1 MRNTKIAFLFAF
13 LLMCALS
20 AQSFGQQ
27 PDRVFNWQPGNQ
39 EDVRLDPAN
48 YHAGQTY
55 HASGDGGNMQVDIK
69 SERPVTIFLA
79 HSEEWN
85 AAVQH
90 PDGLSSL
97 RQLCTREHVVE
108 TRYTCFVPPVS
119 MTLIIRDERYN
130 PESPDQA
137 VFSGL
142 GAVLDPSN
150 RVERAVGVGIT
161 GIAAVMGERES
172 AKRQF
177 KAPND
182 VHIQY
187 FRWLCVENCVQ
198 PEFRWTWQVKEKYQL
213 TSFLKVYGGF
223 TPDHDGAQ
231 VSIKIK
237 SPVPMVVAMLP
248 SDVANQLHAKPE
260 MFEPAL
266 EKNPCQQRGVQSL
279 EFQCT
284 FNLADGPQSLIVAPE
299 DNGKVPHKKAE
310 IEMQFVKCIE
320 NCELLQ
326 SKR

>member
-1 MRNTKIAFLFAF
+1 MRLLFAS

-20 AQSFGQQ
+20 GPLFAQE
-27 PDRVFNWQPGNQ
+27 RVFNWQPGNQ

-69 SERPVTIFLA
+69 SQLPVTTFLVR
-79 HSEEWN
+79 SEEWN

-90 PDGLSSL
+90 PEGLNNL
-97 RQLCTREHVVE
+97 QQLCAREHVVE
-108 TRYTCFVPPVS
+108 TRYSCFVPPVS
-119 MTLIIRDERYN
+119 MTLIIRDERY
-130 PESPDQA
+130 SPDHA

-142 GAVLDPSN
+142 GAVLDPNN
-150 RVERAVGVGIT
+150 RIERAVGVGIT
-161 GIAAVMGERES
+161 AVLAERES
-172 AKRQF
+172 ASRRF

-182 VHIQY
+182 VHVQY
-187 FRWLCVENCVQ
+187 FRWLCVENCIQ

-248 SDVANQLHAKPE
+248 SDIANQLHARPE

-310 IEMQFVKCIE
+310 IEMQFVKCVE

>member
-1 MRNTKIAFLFAF
+1 MRNMKKPFLFAI
-13 LLMCALS
+13 LLICALS
-20 AQSFGQQ
+20 GPSFGQQ
-27 PDRVFNWQPGNQ
+27 RVFNWLPGNQ

-69 SERPVTIFLA
+69 SEQPVTVFLA
-79 HSEEWN
+79 RSEDWN

-90 PDGLSSL
+90 PESL
-97 RQLCTREHVVE
+97 NNLQQLCTREHVVE

-119 MTLIIRDERYN
+119 MTLIIRDERY
-130 PESPDQA
+130 SPDHA
-137 VFSGL
+137 VFAGL

-150 RVERAVGVGIT
+150 RVERAVGAGIT
-161 GIAAVMGERES
+161 GIAAVMAERES

-182 VHIQY
+182 VHVQY
-187 FRWLCVENCVQ
+187 FRWLCMENCVQ

-299 DNGKVPHKKAE
+299 STDRVPHKKAE
-310 IEMQFVKCIE
+310 IEMQFVKCVE
-320 NCELLQ
+320 NCALLQ
-326 SKR
+326 SKQ

>member
-1 MRNTKIAFLFAF
+1 MPFLFAF
-13 LLMCALS
+13 LLTCALS
-20 AQSFGQQ
+20 APSFGQQ

-69 SERPVTIFLA
+69 SELPVTIFLV
-79 HSEEWN
+79 HSEEWS

-90 PDGLSSL
+90 PEGLNNL
-97 RQLCTREHVVE
+97 QQLCAREHVVE

-119 MTLIIRDERYN
+119 MTLIIRDERYA
-130 PESPDQA
+130 PDHA

-150 RVERAVGVGIT
+150 RVERAVGAGIT
-161 GIAAVMGERES
+161 GIAAVMAERES

-182 VHIQY
+182 LHIQY
-187 FRWLCVENCVQ
+187 FRWLCVQNCVQ

>member
-1 MRNTKIAFLFAF
+1 MRNAKIALLFAF
-13 LLMCALS
+13 LLMCAFS
-20 AQSFGQQ
+20 APSFGQQ
-27 PDRVFNWQPGNQ
+27 LERVFNWQPGNQ

-55 HASGDGGNMQVDIK
+55 HAGGDGGNMQVDIK
-69 SERPVTIFLA
+69 SELPVTIFLA
-79 HSEEWN
+79 RSEEWSG
-85 AAVQH
+85 AVQH
-90 PDGLSSL
+90 PEGLNNL
-97 RQLCTREHVVE
+97 QQLCAREHVVD
-108 TRYTCFVPPVS
+108 TRYSCFVPPVA
-119 MTLIIRDERYN
+119 MTLIIRDERY
-130 PESPDQA
+130 SPDHA
-137 VFSGL
+137 VFAGL
-142 GAVLDPSN
+142 GAVLDPNN
-150 RVERAVGVGIT
+150 RVERAVGE
-161 GIAAVMGERES
+161 GIAAVMTGRES
-172 AKRQF
+172 ATRHF

-182 VHIQY
+182 VHVQY
-187 FRWLCVENCVQ
+187 FRWLCVDHCIQ

-248 SDVANQLHAKPE
+248 SNIANQLHAKPE

-299 DNGKVPHKKAE
+299 ASGNVPHKKAE
-310 IEMQFVKCIE
+310 IEMQFVKCVE

>member
-1 MRNTKIAFLFAF
+1 MRNMKKPFLFAI
-13 LLMCALS
+13 LLICALS
-20 AQSFGQQ
+20 GPSFGQQ
-27 PDRVFNWQPGNQ
+27 RVFNWLPGNQ

-69 SERPVTIFLA
+69 SEQPVTVFLA
-79 HSEEWN
+79 RSEDWN

-90 PDGLSSL
+90 PESL
-97 RQLCTREHVVE
+97 NNLQQLCTREHVVE

-119 MTLIIRDERYN
+119 MTLIIRDERY
-130 PESPDQA
+130 SPDHA
-137 VFSGL
+137 VFAGL

-150 RVERAVGVGIT
+150 RVERAVGAGIT
-161 GIAAVMGERES
+161 GIAAVMAERES

-182 VHIQY
+182 VHVQY
-187 FRWLCVENCVQ
+187 FRWLCMENCVQ
-198 PEFRWTWQVKEKYQL
+198 PEFRWTWEVKEKYQL

-299 DNGKVPHKKAE
+299 STDRVPHKKAE
-310 IEMQFVKCIE
+310 IEMQFVKCVE
-320 NCELLQ
+320 NCALLQ
-326 SKR
+326 SKQ

>member
-1 MRNTKIAFLFAF
+1 MRNSKVPSLLAF
-13 LLMCALS
+13 LLTCAF
-20 AQSFGQQ
+20 AGPSFGQQ
-27 PDRVFNWQPGNQ
+27 AERVFNWQLGNQ

-55 HASGDGGNMQVDIK
+55 HAGGNGGNMQVDIK
-69 SERPVTIFLA
+69 SELPVTIFLA
-79 HSEEWN
+79 RSEEWN
-85 AAVQH
+85 AALQR
-90 PDGLSSL
+90 PEGLTNL
-97 RQLCTREHVVE
+97 QQLCAREHVVE
-108 TRYTCFVPPVS
+108 TRYSCFVPPVE
-119 MTLIIRDERYN
+119 MTLIIRDERY
-130 PESPDQA
+130 SPDHA
-137 VFSGL
+137 VIAEL

-150 RVERAVGVGIT
+150 KIEHAVGAGIT
-161 GIAAVMGERES
+161 GITAVLAGRES
-172 AKRQF
+172 AKRSF

-299 DNGKVPHKKAE
+299 ATGNVPHKKAE
-310 IEMQFVKCIE
+310 IEMQFVKCVE

>member
-1 MRNTKIAFLFAF
+1 MPFLFAF
-13 LLMCALS
+13 LMMCSFAGP
-20 AQSFGQQ
+20 SFGRQ
-27 PDRVFNWQPGNQ
+27 PERVFSWQPGNQ

-55 HASGDGGNMQVDIK
+55 HADGDGGNMQVDIK
-69 SERPVTIFLA
+69 SELPVTIFLA
-79 HSEEWN
+79 RSEEWN

-90 PDGLSSL
+90 PEGLNNL
-97 RQLCTREHVVE
+97 QQLCAREHVVE
-108 TRYTCFVPPVS
+108 TRYSCFVPPVP
-119 MTLIIRDERYN
+119 MTLIIRDERYT
-130 PESPDQA
+130 PDHA

-142 GAVLDPSN
+142 GAVLDPNN
-150 RVERAVGVGIT
+150 RVERAVGAGIT
-161 GIAAVMGERES
+161 GITAVLAARES
-172 AKRQF
+172 ATRQF

-182 VHIQY
+182 VHVQY

-198 PEFRWTWQVKEKYQL
+198 PRFQWTWQVKEKYQL

-223 TPDHDGAQ
+223 TPDHDAAQ

-248 SDVANQLHAKPE
+248 SDIANQLHAKPE
-260 MFEPAL
+260 MFESAL

-299 DNGKVPHKKAE
+299 ANGNIPHKKAE
-310 IEMQFVKCIE
+310 IEMQFVKCVA
-320 NCELLQ
+320 NCELLET
-326 SKR
+326 KR

>member
-1 MRNTKIAFLFAF
+1 MRNTKIPFIFVF
-13 LLMCALS
+13 LLMGAFS
-20 AQSFGQQ
+20 WPSFGQQ
-27 PDRVFNWQPGNQ
+27 PERVFNWLPGNQ

-55 HASGDGGNMQVDIK
+55 HASGEGGNMQVDIK
-69 SERPVTIFLA
+69 SELPVTIFLA
-79 HSEEWN
+79 RSEEWN
-85 AAVQH
+85 GAVQH
-90 PDGLSSL
+90 PESL
-97 RQLCTREHVVE
+97 NNLQQLCAREHVVE
-108 TRYTCFVPPVS
+108 TRYSCFVPPVG
-119 MTLIIRDERYN
+119 MTLIIRDERY
-130 PESPDQA
+130 SPDHA
-137 VFSGL
+137 VFAGL
-142 GAVLDPSN
+142 GAVLDPNN
-150 RVERAVGVGIT
+150 RVERAVGA
-161 GIAAVMGERES
+161 GIAVVMAGRES
-172 AKRQF
+172 ATRRF

-187 FRWLCVENCVQ
+187 FRWLCVDKCVQ

-223 TPDHDGAQ
+223 TPDHDGSQ

-248 SDVANQLHAKPE
+248 SDIANQLHAKPE

-299 DNGKVPHKKAE
+299 STDRVPHKKAE
-310 IEMQFVKCIE
+310 IEMQFVKCVE

>member
-1 MRNTKIAFLFAF
+1 MTNTKIAFLFAF
-13 LLMCALS
+13 LLMCAFS
-20 AQSFGQQ
+20 APSFGQQ
-27 PDRVFNWQPGNQ
+27 SDRVFNWQPGNQ

-69 SERPVTIFLA
+69 SQQPVTIFLV

-85 AAVQH
+85 AALQH
-90 PDGLSSL
+90 PESLSGLQ
-97 RQLCTREHVVE
+97 RLCTREHVVE

-130 PESPDQA
+130 PESPDHA

-150 RVERAVGVGIT
+150 RVERAVGAGIT
-161 GIAAVMGERES
+161 GIATVMAERES

-237 SPVPMVVAMLP
+237 SPVPMVIAMLP

-284 FNLADGPQSLIVAPE
+284 FSLADGPQSLIVAPE
-299 DNGKVPHKKAE
+299 ATGKVPHKKAE
-310 IEMQFVKCIE
+310 IEMQFVKCVE

>member
-1 MRNTKIAFLFAF
+1 MRKTKKPFLFAF
-13 LLMCALS
+13 LLMCAS
-20 AQSFGQQ
+20 CGPSFGQR
-27 PDRVFNWQPGNQ
+27 RVFGWQPGND
-39 EDVRLDPAN
+39 ESVRLDPAN
-48 YHAGQTY
+48 YHAGVTY
-55 HASGDGGNMQVDIK
+55 HPAGDGGNMQVDIK

-90 PDGLSSL
+90 PESL
-97 RQLCTREHVVE
+97 NSLQQLCTREHVVE

-119 MTLIIRDERYN
+119 MTLIIRDERY
-130 PESPDQA
+130 SPDHA
-137 VFSGL
+137 VFAGL

-150 RVERAVGVGIT
+150 RVERAVGAGIT
-161 GIAAVMGERES
+161 GIAAVMAERES

-310 IEMQFVKCIE
+310 IEMQFVKCVE

-326 SKR
+326 SRR